1 MVEALIFAMVG
12 LAAGIVVNI
21 LADRLP
27 ADLGLAGGPVCPA
40 CHRNLPVSRVSG
52 LWRELSRARA
62 CPGCHTRLPIRHAI
76 VEVSMAVLFAFLWQ
90 RYGLSSELALDAL
103 FLIILA
109 LIFIVDLEHRLVLN
123 TVVLPAAGLAVLTSP
138 IGPGLVS
145 ALIGGAVGFAL
156 LYACFFV
163 YPKGLGAGDVKL
175 AGFIGLMLGWPVV
188 LPGLFLGFAL
198 AAAVSIGLLLTG
210 RASMKTYI
218 PYAPFLVV
226 GAFLA
231 LLFLMNNFAI

>member
-1 MVEALIFAMVG
+1 
-12 LAAGIVVNI
+12 
-21 LADRLP
+21 
-27 ADLGLAGGPVCPA
+27 
-40 CHRNLPVSRVSG
+40 
-52 LWRELSRARA
+52 
-62 CPGCHTRLPIRHAI
+62 
-76 VEVSMAVLFAFLWQ
+76 
-90 RYGLSSELALDAL
+90 
-103 FLIILA
+103 
-109 LIFIVDLEHRLVLN
+109 
-123 TVVLPAAGLAVLTSP
+123 
-138 IGPGLVS
+138 

-163 YPKGLGAGDVKL
+163 YPKGMGAGDVKL
-175 AGFIGLMLGWPVV
+175 AGFLGLMLGWPVV